1 MKKLIYMCLALC
13 VFTTIASA
21 QKLTQND
28 LQGTWKMTSFS
39 SEGIHV
45 DVPTEK
51 VTMSKEL
58 ESQLTAEMKQQIE
71 LSVLQSME
79 ALKESFA
86 YFNGNSIRQTMGPQE
101 QAGTF
106 TMKEADGKQ
115 FLALTLADGTTED
128 IAIVMKDKSLH
139 LLQGGADGAEFVYVK
154 Q

>member
-1 MKKLIYMCLALC
+1 MKKLIYLCLAFC

-21 QKLTQND
+21 QKIKQTD

-51 VTMSKEL
+51 MTMSKEL
-58 ESQLTAEMKQQIE
+58 EGQLTTEMKQQIE
-71 LSVLQSME
+71 LSVLQSMD
-79 ALKESFA
+79 ALKDSFA
-86 YFNGNSIRQTMGPQE
+86 YFDGNNIRQTMGPQE
-101 QAGTF
+101 QKGTF

-115 FLALTLADGTTED
+115 FLALTLPDGTTED
-128 IAIVMKDKSLH
+128 IAIEMKDKHLH
-139 LLQGGADGAEFVYVK
+139 LLQGGPDGAEFVYLK